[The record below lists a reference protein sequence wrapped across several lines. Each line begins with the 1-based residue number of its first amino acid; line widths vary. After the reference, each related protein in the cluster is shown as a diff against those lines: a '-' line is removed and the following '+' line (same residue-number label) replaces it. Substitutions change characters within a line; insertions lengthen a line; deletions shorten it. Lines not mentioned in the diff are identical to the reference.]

1 MSTRKGAGETR
12 TRKPKHQNTFAFRH
26 NPKSQKTAKI
36 LASVNAGLCPS
47 CHDKVEWRKRYR
59 KYKPLR
65 QPATCNDCHKKTITA
80 AYHKICAPC
89 ARERRVCPWCCTK
102 GRPRETSEDGV
113 DEETETGE
121 GEVDGDSEGEVDG
134 DSEGQVGAGNDGG
147 GKAGADDFIQEEGG
161 EEGDFIGEGEQAGAA
176 VAAAAA
182 VRGGKSAAAFCS
194 TARNSDGSSGATAGA
209 GASEAEV
216 TDDE

>member
-1 MSTRKGAGETR
+1 SHAYAGAAAHGRTQQAKRGGKTPAMSTRKGAGATR

-36 LASVNAGLCPS
+36 LASVNAGLCAS

-59 KYKPLR
+59 KYRPLR

-102 GRPRETSEDGV
+102 GRPRESTEDG
-113 DEETETGE
+113 EEAGE
-121 GEVDGDSEGEVDG
+121 EEEEEEDGDGHSDREE
-134 DSEGQVGAGNDGG
+134 EEEEERGG
-147 GKAGADDFIQEEGG
+147 G
-161 EEGDFIGEGEQAGAA
+161 
-176 VAAAAA
+176 
-182 VRGGKSAAAFCS
+182 
-194 TARNSDGSSGATAGA
+194 
-209 GASEAEV
+209 
-216 TDDE
+216 